1 MTGEGVTRVTA
12 LTRRDSTEEGEKGKG
27 ERGEGGEEI
36 LAEGRTGTPIKG
48 SRKGPRGPKNSFIIG
63 SNNFYSDL
71 NTLS

>member
-1 MTGEGVTRVTA
+1 MTA
-12 LTRRDSTEEGEKGKG
+12 LTRSDSTEGGEEEKG

-36 LAEGRTGTPIKG
+36 LAEGQTGTAIEG
-48 SRKGPRGPKNSFIIG
+48 STRGPRRPKNSFIIG